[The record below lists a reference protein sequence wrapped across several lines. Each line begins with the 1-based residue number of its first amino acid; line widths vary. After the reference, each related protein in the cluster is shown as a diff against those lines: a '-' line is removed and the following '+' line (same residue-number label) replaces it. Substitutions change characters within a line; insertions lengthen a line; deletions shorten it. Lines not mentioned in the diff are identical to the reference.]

1 MDVKT
6 ANAELGVII
15 GRFQVPELHEGHR
28 ALIDKVRSKHKKVL
42 ILLGSMP
49 SVLVTRNNPLDY
61 YTRAIMMRESYPDV
75 IVLPINDMPND
86 KDWSAS
92 VDERIDEVLG
102 VGSAILYG
110 SRDAFIPH
118 YSGRY
123 PTIELDTAKNVSGSE
138 IRKAVSDEVRANPEF
153 RRGII
158 YAAHN
163 RHHAIFATVD
173 IAVVKRVGGWQGK
186 AEQIILGRKKN
197 DPKCLWR
204 FPGGFV
210 DPSKDPSLDRAAS
223 REAGEELGCGISDPA
238 YVGSM
243 IVDDW
248 RYRKEVDRIMTTVF
262 ICDYLYGVVEGKDD
276 IAEAKF
282 FDLKNFDLN
291 LLVPQHRPIMTMV
304 LSHLNKGQ
312 ENEHDT
318 TAR

>member
-6 ANAELGVII
+6 ADAELGVII

-28 ALIDKVRSKHKKVL
+28 KLIDSVRAKHRKVL

-61 YTRAIMMRESYPDV
+61 YTRAIMMREVYPDV
-75 IVLPINDMPND
+75 IVLPINDMPTD

-110 SRDAFIPH
+110 SRDAFVPH
-118 YSGRY
+118 YSGKY

-153 RRGII
+153 RRGVI

-173 IAVVKRVGGWQGK
+173 IAVIKRSTNDVLGNK
-186 AEQIILGRKKN
+186 ANQIILGRKKN
-197 DPKCLWR
+197 DPKGLWR

-210 DPSKDPSLDRAAS
+210 DPAKDPSLDRAAS
-223 REAGEELGCGISDPA
+223 REAGEELGCGISTPT

-276 IAEAKF
+276 INEAKLF
-282 FDLKNFDLN
+282 YLENFNLN
-291 LLVPQHRPIMTMV
+291 LLVPQHKPIMEMV
-304 LSHLNKGQ
+304 LAYLNK
-312 ENEHDT
+312 E
-318 TAR
+318 

>member
-6 ANAELGVII
+6 ADAELGVII
-15 GRFQVPELHEGHR
+15 GRFQVPDLHEGHR
-28 ALIDKVRSKHKKVL
+28 ALIDGVRAKHKKVL
-42 ILLGSMP
+42 ILLGSTP

-61 YTRAIMMRESYPDV
+61 FTRAIMMREAYPDV
-75 IVLPINDMPND
+75 IVLPIHDMPSD
-86 KDWSAS
+86 KDWSKA

-118 YSGRY
+118 YSGKY

-173 IAVVKRVGGWQGK
+173 IAVIKRDHARDHK
-186 AEQIILGRKKN
+186 AVQIILGRKKS
-197 DPKCLWR
+197 DPKGFWR

-210 DPSKDPSLDRAAS
+210 DPAKDPSLDLAAA
-223 REAGEELGCGISDPA
+223 REANEELGCGISSMT

-276 IAEAKF
+276 INEARL
-282 FDLKNFDLN
+282 FDLENFDLN
-291 LLVPQHRPIMTMV
+291 LLVPQHRPIMEMV
-304 LSHLNKGQ
+304 LSHLNK
-312 ENEHDT
+312 E
-318 TAR
+318 